1 MDKMTI
7 EIKFQNEAMMNNPID
22 EVRKMINDALD
33 ARALA
38 QGALGQFVVWQ
49 PVILHDSSG
58 NASGVIRFEE
68 TWQPHYNIHGGCAV
82 DIDGNAFNP

>member
-7 EIKFQNEAMMNNPID
+7 EIKFQNVAMTNNPVD
-22 EVRKMINDALD
+22 EVRKMINEALD
-33 ARALA
+33 AKALS
-38 QGALGQFVVWQ
+38 QSALGQFVVWQ

-68 TWQPHYNIHGGCAV
+68 TWQPHYNIYGGEAV
-82 DIDGNAFNP
+82 DIDDNQ